1 MKSAKIFKRMCGLL
15 LTAAMLFGLAACGG
29 NSAEPT
35 SKADPVAE
43 TTNVGNDGS
52 GEKAGKAL
60 VVYFSASGNT
70 ERVAKDIAAATNADL
85 FEIVPS
91 TPYSSDDLNYRDE
104 LSRVVK
110 EYNDE
115 SLRDI
120 PLTSTAVE
128 NWADYDT
135 VFIGYPIWWQI
146 AAWPVNN
153 FVKDNDFTGKKV
165 IPFATS
171 ASSGMGESGALLA
184 ELAGSGEWQEGKR
197 FSSGASADEV
207 QAWLADLEV

>member
-1 MKSAKIFKRMCGLL
+1 MKKAGIFKRMCGLL
-15 LTAAMLFGLAACGG
+15 LTAAMLLGLAACGG
-29 NSAEPT
+29 NSTEPT
-35 SKADPVAE
+35 SKADPVTE
-43 TTNVGNDGS
+43 TTNVGNGGI
-52 GEKAGKAL
+52 GEKAGKTL

-104 LSRVVK
+104 SSRVVK

-153 FVKDNDFTGKKV
+153 FVKGNDFTGKKV

-197 FSSGASADEV
+197 FSSGASSDEV
-207 QAWLADLEV
+207 RAWLADLEV